1 MAPYGDA
8 GKVYVDWCAA
18 MANSLD
24 IGVPWIMCQQSDAPQ
39 PMVFL
44 GFFCFSHFYVCI
56 HLWDLSKKNYC
67 DEINVWLTVN
77 RSTHVMGGTVIHSH
91 QTIPI
96 VLKCGRRIGLAGLSS
111 DSIFLFDYFR
121 M

>member
-44 GFFCFSHFYVCI
+44 GFFCLIICEC
-56 HLWDLSKKNYC
+56 SKK
-67 DEINVWLTVN
+67 
-77 RSTHVMGGTVIHSH
+77 
-91 QTIPI
+91 
-96 VLKCGRRIGLAGLSS
+96 KCKFQNIIIGLRTGVEKTHIELQK
-111 DSIFLFDYFR
+111 IFLIR
-121 M
+121 